1 MKQDLLS
8 ALLELEKAVAVYTE
22 ATNAIE
28 KAERSKANA
37 YNRIIEAKLAVYCAR
52 PFPKTL

>member
-1 MKQDLLS
+1 MKRNLLS